1 MPSPDYLPCRDGATI
16 AYRRLVGAGAGIV
29 FLCGFR
35 SDMTGTKALFLEDYC
50 RRRGRPYVRFDYFGH
65 GASSGEIA
73 LGTIGRWAE
82 DAVAVLDSLTEG
94 PQILVGS
101 SMGGWIMLLAALA
114 RLPRIRA
121 LVGVAAAPDFTED
134 LLWPRLTAEQ
144 RRELSETGRVILPS
158 DYDPAGYT
166 YSRELIEDGRRHLLL
181 RSDIALDCPVRL
193 LHGMRDRSRALAD
206 QPAPRRSPRQR
217 RRRRDPRQDRRS
229 SAVERSRP
237 RPPRRHARRTGRRIA
252 RGANPISRPRCRI
265 RAARRSERSRRNK
278 VRRRARA

>member
-1 MPSPDYLPCRDGATI
+1 MLSSTLIRFVVGPPMPSPDYLPCRDGATI
-16 AYRRLVGAGAGIV
+16 AYHRLAGTTPGIV
-29 FLCGFR
+29 FLSGFR
-35 SDMTGTKALFLEDYC
+35 SDMTGTKALFLDEYC

-144 RRELSETGRVILPS
+144 RRELSETERVILPS
-158 DYDPAGYT
+158 DYDLAGYI
-166 YSRELIEDGRRHLLL
+166 YSSELIEDGRRHLLL

-193 LHGMRDRSRALAD
+193 LHGMRDRSVPWRTSLRLAD
-206 QPAPRRSPRQR
+206 RLASGDVAVTLVKTGDHRL
-217 RRRRDPRQDRRS
+217 S
-229 SAVERSRP
+229 SGP
-237 RPPRRHARRTGRRIA
+237 DLARLAATLDELV
-252 RGANPISRPRCRI
+252 GA
-265 RAARRSERSRRNK
+265 
-278 VRRRARA
+278 